1 MKRISVILLSLL
13 LLASLLTACGSPTG
27 LQDGYYT
34 AQAAEFNFG
43 WKEYI
48 TILVKG
54 GRIISVEYN
63 AENASGFI
71 KSWDNA
77 YMQTMLHS
85 NGTYPSIPATTQTSF
100 WRARAQTALTQSPG
114 RPPLGGPF
122 RSWPRRCWS
131 RPGRGIPASCMWTQR
146 TRRLTGRARTEPV
159 WSTNTRTN

>member
-1 MKRISVILLSLL
+1 MKRFLAVFLGVLLAVSLL
-13 LLASLLTACGSPTG
+13 AGCGSQTG

-34 AQAAEFNFG
+34 AQMSEFSHG

-54 GRIISVEYN
+54 GSIVSVEYN

-85 NGTYPSIPATTQTSF
+85 NGTYPNEYTRDYASQLLEG
-100 WRARAQTALTQSPG
+100 QG
-114 RPPLGGPF
+114 E
-122 RSWPRRCWS
+122 
-131 RPGRGIPASCMWTQR
+131 RGIDAISGASSSHETFQLLAQAVLEQARKGDSSLVFVDPAH
-146 TRRLTGRARTEPV
+146 
-159 WSTNTRTN
+159 

>member
-1 MKRISVILLSLL
+1 MKRILCLL
-13 LLASLLTACGSPTG
+13 LILALAALPLAGCGEKTG

-48 TILVKG
+48 TIMVKG
-54 GRIISVEYN
+54 GSIVSVEYN

-85 NGTYPSIPATTQTSF
+85 NGTYPNEYTREYAGQLLEKQATDQLDALSGATSSYNSF
-100 WRARAQTALTQSPG
+100 QKLATAVLEQAKQGDSSVVYVDT
-114 RPPLGGPF
+114 
-122 RSWPRRCWS
+122 
-131 RPGRGIPASCMWTQR
+131 A
-146 TRRLTGRARTEPV
+146 E
-159 WSTNTRTN
+159 

>member
-85 NGTYPSIPATTQTSF
+85 NGTYPNQYTRNYANQLLEEQSADGIDAITGATSSWGSFQKLAQAVLEQARQGDSSIVYVD
-100 WRARAQTALTQSPG
+100 TAH
-114 RPPLGGPF
+114 
-122 RSWPRRCWS
+122 
-131 RPGRGIPASCMWTQR
+131 
-146 TRRLTGRARTEPV
+146 
-159 WSTNTRTN
+159 

>member
-1 MKRISVILLSLL
+1 MKRILSLILTL
-13 LLASLLTACGSPTG
+13 LLAVSLTACGSDTE

-34 AQAAEFNFG
+34 AQAAAYNFG

-54 GRIISVEYN
+54 GSIVSVEYN

-85 NGTYPSIPATTQTSF
+85 NGTYPNQYTRYYAGQLLEGQGEAGID
-100 WRARAQTALTQSPG
+100 ALTG
-114 RPPLGGPF
+114 
-122 RSWPRRCWS
+122 
-131 RPGRGIPASCMWTQR
+131 ASSSHSSFEKLAAAVLEQ
-146 TRRLTGRARTEPV
+146 ARKGDSSVVSVET
-159 WSTNTRTN
+159 SH

>member
-1 MKRISVILLSLL
+1 MKRILTVLFCLL
-13 LLASLLTACGSPTG
+13 LMASMLTACGGGTE

-34 AQAAEFNFG
+34 AQAGEFSHG

-54 GRIISVEYN
+54 GEIISVEYN

-85 NGTYPSIPATTQTSF
+85 NGTYPNEYTRYYASQLLEGQGEGNIDAISGATSSHESF
-100 WRARAQTALTQSPG
+100 QKLAQAVLEQARKGDSSVVIVG
-114 RPPLGGPF
+114 
-122 RSWPRRCWS
+122 
-131 RPGRGIPASCMWTQR
+131 
-146 TRRLTGRARTEPV
+146 
-159 WSTNTRTN
+159 

>member
-1 MKRISVILLSLL
+1 MKRIFALALGLL
-13 LLASLLTACGSPTG
+13 LTVFPLAACGSQAG

-34 AQAAEFNFG
+34 AQAAEFSHG

-54 GRIISVEYN
+54 GSIISVEYN

-85 NGTYPSIPATTQTSF
+85 NGTYPNEYTRYYAGQLLEGQGNTAIDAITGASSSHTSF
-100 WRARAQTALTQSPG
+100 QKLAQAVLEQARKGDSSILSVDTAH
-114 RPPLGGPF
+114 
-122 RSWPRRCWS
+122 
-131 RPGRGIPASCMWTQR
+131 
-146 TRRLTGRARTEPV
+146 
-159 WSTNTRTN
+159 

>member
-1 MKRISVILLSLL
+1 MKRILTVFFCLL
-13 LLASLLTACGSPTG
+13 LMASMLTACGGGTE

-34 AQAAEFNFG
+34 AQASEFSHG

-54 GRIISVEYN
+54 GEIISVEYN

-85 NGTYPSIPATTQTSF
+85 NGTYPNEYTRYYANHLLEGQGEGNIDAISGATSSHESF
-100 WRARAQTALTQSPG
+100 QKLAQAVLEQARKGDSSVVIVG
-114 RPPLGGPF
+114 
-122 RSWPRRCWS
+122 
-131 RPGRGIPASCMWTQR
+131 
-146 TRRLTGRARTEPV
+146 
-159 WSTNTRTN
+159 